1 MNLQKMVKTS
11 IFSALAFIIML
22 IEFPLF
28 IFPDFL
34 KIDFSDVIAL
44 FIGYSIG
51 PLWGVLVELIKNLL
65 HLIITKTMGIGEMAN
80 FLVGSVFVFVAS
92 SIYIRHKTKK
102 VAVISLL
109 ISTVVFSLWAGI
121 LNYYVLLPLYENAL
135 KFPISEIV
143 KISSKFNNL
152 IVDKVTLVLY
162 SIIPFN
168 LIKGSLISIVTFIL
182 YKRVSNI
189 LKR

>member
-109 ISTVVFSLWAGI
+109 ISTVVFSIWAGI

-143 KISSKFNNL
+143 KISAKFNNL

-189 LKR
+189 LKS